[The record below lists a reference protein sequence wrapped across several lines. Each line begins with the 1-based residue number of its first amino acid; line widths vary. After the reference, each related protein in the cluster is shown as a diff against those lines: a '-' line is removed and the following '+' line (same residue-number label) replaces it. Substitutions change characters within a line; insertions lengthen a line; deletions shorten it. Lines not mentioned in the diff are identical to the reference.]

1 MSEFIKYPAI
11 EQFRNIVKQVK
22 DTCKYHETRLPILT
36 FAGTVKLHGT
46 NAAVCFDTNTKEFWV
61 QNRKNIITTET
72 DNAGFANYVKD
83 NSYAFDTLIN
93 DYVTEHQLSGIV
105 SIFGEWCG
113 GNIQKGVAV
122 CELDKMFV
130 IFGVK
135 CNDTWVNVDSRIN
148 IPQNRIFNS
157 QQFKTYNIQI
167 DFSKPQEVT
176 NALIAVTEK
185 VEQECPVGKYF
196 DVSGIGEG
204 VVWQSSYL
212 GKNLRFKVK
221 GEKHSSSKVKK
232 LVEVDTE
239 KLNSINECV
248 DYVITDSRMNQSIEQ
263 VFTMENIDPDI
274 KAMSSIIKWVMGDVN
289 KEEADTLTDNNLT
302 MKDITK
308 PSVTK
313 IRNWFINYLNNNL

>member
-1 MSEFIKYPAI
+1 MSEFIKYPSI
-11 EQFRNIVKQVK
+11 EQFRTIVKEI
-22 DTCKYHETRLPILT
+22 KYLAGHEHALPTLL
-36 FAGTVKLHGT
+36 FKGTVKLHGT
-46 NAAVCFDTNTKEFWV
+46 NAAVCFDTNTKELWV
-61 QNRKNIITTET
+61 QSRNNVITTES

-83 NSYAFDTLIN
+83 HESGFQIIIN
-93 DYVTEHQLSGIV
+93 QYITEYNLEGIV

-113 GNIQKGVAV
+113 GNIQKNVSV
-122 CELDKMFV
+122 CQLDKMFV

-135 CNDTWVNVDSRIN
+135 CNDTWIDVDSNIN
-148 IPQNRIFNS
+148 IPEIRIFNS

-167 DFSKPQEVT
+167 DFSNPQEVT
-176 NALIAVTEK
+176 NDLIAVTEK

-204 VVWQSSYL
+204 IVWESSYL
-212 GKNLRFKVK
+212 DKNLRFKVK

-248 DYVITDSRMNQSIEQ
+248 DYVITDNRMNQSIEQ

-274 KAMSSIIKWVMGDVN
+274 KAMGSVIRWVMGDVN
-289 KEEADTLTDNNLT
+289 KEEADTLADNNLT

-308 PSVTK
+308 PAVTK
-313 IRNWFINYLNNNL
+313 IRNWFIKYLDSNL